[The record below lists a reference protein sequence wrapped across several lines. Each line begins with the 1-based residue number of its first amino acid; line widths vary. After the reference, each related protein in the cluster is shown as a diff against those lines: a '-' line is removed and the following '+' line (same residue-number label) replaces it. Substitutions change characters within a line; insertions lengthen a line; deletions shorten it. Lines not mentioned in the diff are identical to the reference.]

1 MTKTGR
7 AALVKIRVQCGD
19 AFALGPGKADLLEA
33 IDACRSIAGA
43 GRRLGCSYWKTRHM
57 IDEMNRC
64 FREPVVETAKGGP
77 EHGGAV
83 LTDTGRTALEAFR
96 TMERLAAQA
105 IQCEFRKLEGLL
117 ADSPE
122 A

>member
-1 MTKTGR
+1 MKTSSC

-19 AFALGPGKADLLEA
+19 AFALGPGKVALLEA

-43 GRRLGCSYWKTRHM
+43 GRRLGCSYSKTRHL

-64 FREPVVETAKGGP
+64 FRSPVVETVKGGT

-96 TMERLAAQA
+96 AMERLAAEA
-105 IQCEFRKLEGLL
+105 IQIEFRKLEGLL
-117 ADSPE
+117 AGPPGL
-122 A
+122 